1 MNAESSNYIFRN
13 IIISS
18 IWKRC
23 LCYCFDFFSVSFLNL
38 KPKGER
44 EIFSELLTKSHDE
57 ISAKMTKWKIPSRHL
72 QSWLIGSKSAKNYTG
87 SMYGS

>member
-1 MNAESSNYIFRN
+1 MQESGSVVFVIVL
-13 IIISS
+13 I
-18 IWKRC
+18 
-23 LCYCFDFFSVSFLNL
+23 FFSVSFQNL

-87 SMYGS
+87 SMGHKKIFF